1 MIRGETKK
9 GRATFHVTA
18 LVSGQA
24 ESDPGPFD
32 LGAYVLCRS
41 AHHPLCFGT
50 GPPLAWPCNPGW
62 ACKIWSQGRTV
73 SQGTCLSVAL
83 PRPAPPRKGQAWG
96 HMRGSRAVFHP
107 VPRLFVQHAVQI
119 SLSQNMESGTALPGS
134 MSKPF
139 QVLEKVTPLQSSDL
153 PDSITPQKCLDENCS
168 KQSQRKAS
176 TSPLV

>member
-1 MIRGETKK
+1 MTLEQASFAVQPTTLYASGPAHCLHSPAALLKLRGRGTWACW
-9 GRATFHVTA
+9 GPACPCLSLA
-18 LVSGQA
+18 L
-24 ESDPGPFD
+24 PGP
-32 LGAYVLCRS
+32 
-41 AHHPLCFGT
+41 
-50 GPPLAWPCNPGW
+50 
-62 ACKIWSQGRTV
+62 
-73 SQGTCLSVAL
+73 
-83 PRPAPPRKGQAWG
+83 APSGKGQAQG
-96 HMRGSRAVFHP
+96 HMRSSRAVFHP

>member
-1 MIRGETKK
+1 MAKEE
-9 GRATFHVTA
+9 
-18 LVSGQA
+18 L
-24 ESDPGPFD
+24 DPGPLD
-32 LGAYVLCRS
+32 LGASVLCCS
-41 AHHPLCFGT
+41 AHHPVCIRTSPLLAQPCSPSKIKRQGNMACW
-50 GPPLAWPCNPGW
+50 GP
-62 ACKIWSQGRTV
+62 ACP
-73 SQGTCLSVAL
+73 CLSLAL
-83 PRPAPPRKGQAWG
+83 PGPAPSGKGQAQG
-96 HMRGSRAVFHP
+96 HMRSSRAVFHP

>member
-1 MIRGETKK
+1 MAK
-9 GRATFHVTA
+9 
-18 LVSGQA
+18 A
-24 ESDPGPFD
+24 ELDPGPLD
-32 LGAYVLCRS
+32 LGANVLCCS
-41 AHHPLCFGT
+41 AQHPLCIRT
-50 GPPLAWPCNPGW
+50 SPLLAQPCSPS
-62 ACKIWSQGRTV
+62 KIKRQGKMGLL
-73 SQGTCLSVAL
+73 GTCLSLSVLAL
-83 PRPAPPRKGQAWG
+83 PRPAPSGKGQAQG
-96 HMRGSRAVFHP
+96 HMRSSRAVFHP
-107 VPRLFVQHAVQI
+107 VPWLFVQHAVQI

>member
-1 MIRGETKK
+1 MQSETKK
-9 GRATFHVTA
+9 GKRRDPLHVTP
-18 LVSGQA
+18 LLNGRSGIQTQ
-24 ESDPGPFD
+24 SFWPQ
-32 LGAYVLCRS
+32 S
-41 AHHPLCFGT
+41 WHPLQLPH
-50 GPPLAWPCNPGW
+50 PPLRASESGMPLAQPCCPGW
-62 ACKIWSQGRTV
+62 AWKIGIA
-73 SQGTCLSVAL
+73 GDISVPVYPL
-83 PRPAPPRKGQAWG
+83 PSPGLVPARKGQAQG
-96 HMRGSRAVFHP
+96 HVRSSQAVFHP

-119 SLSQNMESGTALPGS
+119 SLSQNMESGTALRGS